1 MKYKFKKINIIADSI
16 DDFKFPPYKER
27 IIEKRGQVIEFTLH
41 DIEQDLVKLDKL
53 KTEMKAQL
61 DHENAKIVNIEHFH
75 PFVKEM
81 SEQDLSTAYLYY
93 EAKSKI
99 KLFSNKLEEVEEA
112 YNEESAEV
120 EEIKKQIPEL
130 NEETTK

>member
-1 MKYKFKKINIIADSI
+1 MKYKFKKINIVADSI
-16 DDFKFPPYKER
+16 DDFKFPPFKER

-41 DIEQDLVKLDKL
+41 DVEQDLLKLDKL
-53 KTEMKAQL
+53 RTEMKAQL
-61 DHENAKIVNIEHFH
+61 DHENAKVVNIEHFH

-81 SEQDLSTAYLYY
+81 SEQDLSTAHLYY
-93 EAKSKI
+93 EAKAKS
-99 KLFSNKLEEVEEA
+99 KLFSAKLEEVEEA

-130 NEETTK
+130 NEETTQ